1 MPTTKKTSSKSAKS
15 AAPKA
20 PAKPALTGLAAYFDE
35 ALFLPELKS
44 KNKAEAFEEMV
55 DALCAT
61 LGKQHKQT
69 LLSMLHHREMLGT
82 TGIGRGVAIP
92 HGRTLLTRH
101 LRVVFGRSKAGIDY
115 GARDNEPVNLI
126 FLVVAPFQDRG
137 NVYLPT
143 LGKLVEL
150 VRAKPNRDKLMEIET
165 FDQFV
170 EALSAPTA

>member
-1 MPTTKKTSSKSAKS
+1 MPTAKKTSSKAAKT
-15 AAPKA
+15 AAL
-20 PAKPALTGLAAYFDE
+20 KPAQKPQLTGLAAFFDE
-35 ALFLPELKS
+35 ALFLPDLKS
-44 KNKAEAFEEMV
+44 HNKAEAFEEMV
-55 DALCAT
+55 DALCTA
-61 LGKQHKQT
+61 LGKQNKQT

-115 GARDNEPVNLI
+115 GARDGEPVHLV

-165 FDQFV
+165 FEQFV
-170 EALSAPTA
+170 EALAASA